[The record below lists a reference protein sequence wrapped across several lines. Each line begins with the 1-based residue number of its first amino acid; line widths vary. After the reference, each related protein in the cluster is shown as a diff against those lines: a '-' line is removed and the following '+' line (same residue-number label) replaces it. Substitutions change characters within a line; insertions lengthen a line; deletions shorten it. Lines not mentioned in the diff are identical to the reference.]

1 MHTRIRTN
9 NRGFTLI
16 EMMVVIGII
25 GILSAIA
32 IPNYIAWQ
40 RDANLRRAVNDLTS
54 DFAMAR
60 LRAIK
65 GNDEVKVLFTTNGY
79 TTFIDEND
87 NNVVDS
93 GETVLRNRDYPPGVI
108 MTSTTFSA
116 SRTRFDPTG
125 RVSPPGRVIV
135 TNIDGNRREVVVS
148 AVGRIRVE
156 Q

>member
-1 MHTRIRTN
+1 MHTRIRSN

-54 DFAMAR
+54 DLAMAR

-65 GNDEVKVLFTTNGY
+65 STDDVSVRFSPGGY
-79 TTFIDEND
+79 TVFIEDTNQSNE
-87 NNVVDS
+87 S
-93 GETVLRNRDYPPGVI
+93 LEIVLRNRVYSADV
-108 MTSTTFSA
+108 TSSFTRNLMVFN
-116 SRTRFDPTG
+116 SRGTAQTG
-125 RVSPPGRVIV
+125 TITLINQNANSR
-135 TNIDGNRREVVVS
+135 NVVVS
-148 AVGRIRVE
+148 RLGRIDVRN
-156 Q
+156 